1 MWGTV
6 AWALSG
12 GCPGVLGWAGGG
24 GWRGGQLPQLSE
36 VSRLGACLRAS
47 FLQVAQ
53 RGREWNREETFETLP
68 ASLLSPLPSLR
79 RLPSLV
85 SLSSLSAASQ
95 SAISHLLHAHCV
107 HRTPK
112 GPLLILI
119 FITTAFFPPFCPCR
133 QRLRLLSSW
142 VYLKSPEVFSEAW
155 DVEPRYLEEIP

>member
-24 GWRGGQLPQLSE
+24 GWRGGQPPQLRE
-36 VSRLGACLRAS
+36 VFRLGACFRAS

-53 RGREWNREETFETLP
+53 RGREWNKEETFETLP
-68 ASLLSPLPSLR
+68 ASFLSPLPSLR

-85 SLSSLSAASQ
+85 RLSSPSAASQ
-95 SAISHLLHAHCV
+95 SAISHYYTLTAC
-107 HRTPK
+107 RAPK

-119 FITTAFFPPFCPCR
+119 FITTAFFPPCCPCR
-133 QRLRLLSSW
+133 QRLTPQLLGLS
-142 VYLKSPEVFSEAW
+142 
-155 DVEPRYLEEIP
+155 